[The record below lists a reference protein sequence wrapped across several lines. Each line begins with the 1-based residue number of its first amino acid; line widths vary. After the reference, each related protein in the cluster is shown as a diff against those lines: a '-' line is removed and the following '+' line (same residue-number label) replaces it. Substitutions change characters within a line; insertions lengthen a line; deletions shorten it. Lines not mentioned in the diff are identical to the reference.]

1 MKCSHCQLEFKES
14 ELFKEV
20 INHKEL
26 YFCCTGCARVYALL
40 LDLNLESFYDK
51 LNDSTLAPVTPQDS
65 MSALEL
71 EQALEENNKGDF
83 ILNLLLEKTHCNA
96 CLWLNQKVLERL
108 KGVKKVSVNFTTH
121 HLQIV
126 FDKSLN
132 PKEIVQKIESLGYGA
147 KIYNA
152 KNYALKAQKEQR
164 SYLLTLS
171 VGFFATMNLMFIA
184 IAKYA
189 SYGGA
194 SYGGASYGGASYGG
208 ASYGAGMDK
217 LMQRNL
223 DLVSLFLSLLV
234 LVVVGRFFIKG
245 AFYGLKNGVL
255 GMDLSVSFGALSAF
269 VYSIY
274 AMLVSQETYFE
285 ASSTILTLVFGSKF
299 LELKAKLFAN
309 EKCLAL
315 ESHEIHSVIVVENG
329 KQIEKHPKDVAIGS
343 VVLVPSGAK
352 IALDGVLLN
361 HASVDASL
369 ISGEFKPLEL
379 GVNDQILGGY
389 VNVGVPFSY
398 QVSADFQNSRLSSLL
413 ETLKKS
419 FLEKPLI
426 ESSANKIADI
436 FSKAVLFLAFISFLL
451 WQFGL
456 GGNFEKALMVCIS
469 VLVISCPCAFAL
481 ATPIALVIGVFK
493 NPLIVFKEALFLETL
508 AKVKK
513 IFIDKTGTLTQK
525 EVLLKEKIIYEEF
538 DERLLKSLLKVRE
551 HLAHSAILKS
561 LDSDEVSLEKIEF
574 FAHGL
579 KANYHN
585 ETLLVGSLKF
595 LNAMGVNIKAK
606 ESANIMVGF
615 AKNKTLCALFI
626 LEERLKNNA
635 KEVIQFLQNKG
646 LELEILSGDNESSV
660 KECAKKLGISNYHA
674 NLTPEDKAQIIN
686 SYKGVCAMIGD
697 GNNDALALKQASVSL
712 GFEKS
717 ALSKSACDILLL
729 EENLSLLR
737 KAFDNAQKV
746 YQVVL
751 QNIVLSLIYN
761 AILIPV
767 AMLGY
772 INPLIASLSMS
783 ASSLLVVLNSLRLKR
798 S

>member
-20 INHKEL
+20 IHHKEL

-71 EQALEENNKGDF
+71 EQALEENNKSDF

-108 KGVKKVSVNFTTH
+108 SGVKKVSVNFTTH

-126 FDKSLN
+126 FEKSLD
-132 PKEIVQKIESLGYGA
+132 PKEIIQKIESLGYGA

-152 KNYALKAQKEQR
+152 KNYTLKAQKEQR

-189 SYGGA
+189 SYGSA
-194 SYGGASYGGASYGG
+194 SYGGANYGG
-208 ASYGAGMDK
+208 GMDK

-269 VYSIY
+269 VYSLY

-299 LELKAKLFAN
+299 LELKARLFAN

-343 VVLVPSGAK
+343 VVWVPSGAK

-361 HASVDASL
+361 NAIVDASL

-379 GVNDQILGGY
+379 GVNDPILGGY

-398 QVSADFQNSRLSSLL
+398 QVSATFQNSRLSSLL

-436 FSKAVLFLAFISFLL
+436 FSKAVLFLAFVSFLL

-525 EVLLKEKIIYEEF
+525 EVLLKEKIIHEEF
-538 DERLLKSLLKVRE
+538 DERLLKSLLKTRE
-551 HLAHSAILKS
+551 HLAHSAILKT
-561 LDSDEVSLEKIEF
+561 LNGDEVSLEKIEF

-579 KANYHN
+579 KASYQN

-595 LNAMGVNIKAK
+595 LKSMRVDLKVK

-626 LEERLKNNA
+626 LEERLKANA
-635 KEVIQFLQNKG
+635 KEVIQALQNQG

-660 KECAKKLGISNYHA
+660 KECAKKLGISKYHA
-674 NLTPEDKAQIIN
+674 NLTPEDKAQTIS

-697 GNNDALALKQASVSL
+697 GNNDALALKKASVSL

-729 EENLSLLR
+729 EEDLSLLE
-737 KAFDNAQKV
+737 KAFHNAQKV

>member
-20 INHKEL
+20 IHHKEL

-71 EQALEENNKGDF
+71 EQALEENNKSDF

-108 KGVKKVSVNFTTH
+108 SGVKKVSVNFTTH

-126 FDKSLN
+126 FEKSLN
-132 PKEIVQKIESLGYGA
+132 PKEIIQKIESLGYGA

-189 SYGGA
+189 SYG
-194 SYGGASYGGASYGG
+194 S
-208 ASYGAGMDK
+208 GMDK

-269 VYSIY
+269 VYSVY

-299 LELKAKLFAN
+299 LELKARLFAN

-343 VVLVPSGAK
+343 VVWVPSGAK

-361 HASVDASL
+361 NASVDASL

-379 GVNDQILGGY
+379 GVNDPILGGY

-398 QVSADFQNSRLSSLL
+398 QVSATFQNSRLSSLL

-426 ESSANKIADI
+426 ESSANQIADI
-436 FSKAVLFLAFISFLL
+436 FSKAVLFLAFVSFLL

-525 EVLLKEKIIYEEF
+525 EVLLKEKIIHEEF
-538 DERLLKSLLKVRE
+538 DERLLKSLLKTRE
-551 HLAHSAILKS
+551 HLAHSAILKT
-561 LDSDEVSLEKIEF
+561 LNGDEVDLEKIEF

-579 KANYHN
+579 KASYQN

-595 LNAMGVNIKAK
+595 LNAMGVDLKVK

-626 LEERLKNNA
+626 LEERLKANA
-635 KEVIQFLQNKG
+635 KEVIQALQNKG

-660 KECAKKLGISNYHA
+660 KECAKKLGISKYHA
-674 NLTPEDKAQIIN
+674 HLTPEDKAQIIS
-686 SYKGVCAMIGD
+686 SYQGVCAMVGD

-729 EENLSLLR
+729 EEDLSLLE

-751 QNIVLSLIYN
+751 QNIVLSLLYN

-798 S
+798 T

>member
-14 ELFKEV
+14 ELLKET

-26 YFCCTGCARVYALL
+26 HFCCTGCARVYALL

-65 MSALEL
+65 MSTLEL
-71 EQALEENNKGDF
+71 EQALEENNKSDF

-108 KGVKKVSVNFTTH
+108 SGVKKVSVNFTTH

-126 FDKSLN
+126 FEKSLN
-132 PKEIVQKIESLGYGA
+132 PKEIIQKIESLGYGA

-189 SYGGA
+189 SYGSA
-194 SYGGASYGGASYGG
+194 SYGGANYGG
-208 ASYGAGMDK
+208 GMDK

-269 VYSIY
+269 VYSLY

-299 LELKAKLFAN
+299 LELKARLFAN

-315 ESHEIHSVIVVENG
+315 ESHEIHSVIIVEKD

-343 VVLVPSGAK
+343 IVWVPSGAK

-361 HASVDASL
+361 NASVDASL

-379 GVNDQILGGY
+379 EINDPILGGY

-398 QVSADFQNSRLSSLL
+398 QVSATFQNSRLSSLL

-426 ESSANKIADI
+426 ESSANQIADI
-436 FSKAVLFLAFISFLL
+436 FSKAVLFLAFVSFLL

-525 EVLLKEKIIYEEF
+525 EVLLKEKIIYKEF
-538 DERLLKSLLKVRE
+538 DERLLKSLLKTRE
-551 HLAHSAILKS
+551 HLAHSAILKT
-561 LDSDEVSLEKIEF
+561 LDDDEVSLEKIEF

-579 KANYHN
+579 KANYQN

-595 LNAMGVNIKAK
+595 LKSMGVGIKTK

-626 LEERLKNNA
+626 LEERLKANA
-635 KEVIQFLQNKG
+635 KEVIQALQNQG

-660 KECAKKLGISNYHA
+660 KECTKKLGISKYHA
-674 NLTPEDKAQIIN
+674 NLTPEDKAQIVS

-729 EENLSLLR
+729 EEDLSLLE
-737 KAFDNAQKV
+737 KAFYSAQKV

-751 QNIVLSLIYN
+751 QNIALSLIYN
-761 AILIPV
+761 AVLIPV

>member
-14 ELFKEV
+14 ELFKET

-26 YFCCTGCARVYALL
+26 HFCCTGCARVYALL
-40 LDLNLESFYDK
+40 TDLNLESFYDK
-51 LNDSTLAPVTPQDS
+51 LNDSTLAPVTLQDP
-65 MSALEL
+65 MNILEL
-71 EQALEENNKGDF
+71 EQALEENNKGEL

-132 PKEIVQKIESLGYGA
+132 PKEIIQKIESLGYGA

-152 KNYALKAQKEQR
+152 QNYTLKAQKEQR

-189 SYGGA
+189 SYGSAG
-194 SYGGASYGGASYGG
+194 YGGASYGS
-208 ASYGAGMDK
+208 GMDK

-299 LELKAKLFAN
+299 LELKARLFAN

-343 VVLVPSGAK
+343 VVWVPSGAK

-361 HASVDASL
+361 NASVDASL

-379 GVNDQILGGY
+379 GVNDPILGGY

-398 QVSADFQNSRLSSLL
+398 QVSATFQNSRLSSLL

-436 FSKAVLFLAFISFLL
+436 FSKAVLFLAFVSFLL

-525 EVLLKEKIIYEEF
+525 EVLLKEKIIHEEF
-538 DERLLKSLLKVRE
+538 DERLLKSLLKTRE
-551 HLAHSAILKS
+551 HLAHSTILKT
-561 LDSDEVSLEKIEF
+561 LNGDEISLEKIEF

-579 KANYHN
+579 KASYQNK
-585 ETLLVGSLKF
+585 TLLVGSLKF
-595 LNAMGVNIKAK
+595 LKSMGVDLKVK

-626 LEERLKNNA
+626 LEERLKANA
-635 KEVIQFLQNKG
+635 KEVIQALQNKG

-660 KECAKKLGISNYHA
+660 KECAKKLGISKYHA
-674 NLTPEDKAQIIN
+674 HLTPEDKAQIIS
-686 SYKGVCAMIGD
+686 SYKGVCAMVGD

-729 EENLSLLR
+729 EEDLSLLE
-737 KAFDNAQKV
+737 KAFHNAQKV

-783 ASSLLVVLNSLRLKR
+783 TSSLLVVLNSLRLKR

>member
-20 INHKEL
+20 IHHKEL
-26 YFCCTGCARVYALL
+26 YFCCAGCARVYALL

-71 EQALEENNKGDF
+71 EQALEENNKGEL

-108 KGVKKVSVNFTTH
+108 GGVKKVSVNFTTH

-132 PKEIVQKIESLGYGA
+132 PKEIIQKIESLGYGA

-152 KNYALKAQKEQR
+152 QNYTLKAQKEQR

-194 SYGGASYGGASYGG
+194 SYGSASYGS
-208 ASYGAGMDK
+208 GMDK

-245 AFYGLKNGVL
+245 AFYGLKNGVF

-269 VYSIY
+269 VYSVY

-299 LELKAKLFAN
+299 LELKARLFAN

-329 KQIEKHPKDVAIGS
+329 KQTEKHPKDVAIGS
-343 VVLVPSGAK
+343 VVWVPSGAK

-379 GVNDQILGGY
+379 GVNDPILGGY

-398 QVSADFQNSRLSSLL
+398 QVSANFQNSRLSGLL

-538 DERLLKSLLKVRE
+538 DERLLKSLLKTRE

-561 LDSDEVSLEKIEF
+561 LNSDEVSLEKIEF

-579 KANYHN
+579 KASYHN

-595 LNAMGVNIKAK
+595 LNAMGVDTKAK

-626 LEERLKNNA
+626 LEERLKANA
-635 KEVIQFLQNKG
+635 KEVVQALQNKG
-646 LELEILSGDNESSV
+646 LELEILSGDNENSV

-674 NLTPEDKAQIIN
+674 HLTPEDKAQIIR
-686 SYKGVCAMIGD
+686 SYKGVCAMVGD

-729 EENLSLLR
+729 EEDLSLLE

>member
-20 INHKEL
+20 IHHKEL
-26 YFCCTGCARVYALL
+26 HFCCAGCARVYALL

-71 EQALEENNKGDF
+71 EQALEENNKGEL

-126 FDKSLN
+126 FEKSLN
-132 PKEIVQKIESLGYGA
+132 PKEIIQKIESLGYGA

-152 KNYALKAQKEQR
+152 QNYALKAQKEQR

-189 SYGGA
+189 SYGSA
-194 SYGGASYGGASYGG
+194 SYGSASYGS
-208 ASYGAGMDK
+208 GMDK

-245 AFYGLKNGVL
+245 AFYGIKNGVL

-269 VYSIY
+269 VYSLY

-299 LELKAKLFAN
+299 LELKARLFAN

-315 ESHEIHSVIVVENG
+315 ESHEIHSVIVVEKD
-329 KQIEKHPKDVAIGS
+329 KQIEKHPKDVAIDS
-343 VVLVPSGAK
+343 VVWVPSGAK

-361 HASVDASL
+361 NASVDASL

-379 GVNDQILGGY
+379 GVNDPILGGY

-398 QVSADFQNSRLSSLL
+398 QVSATFQNSRLSSLL

-426 ESSANKIADI
+426 ESSANQIADI
-436 FSKAVLFLAFISFLL
+436 FSKAVLFLAFVSFLL

-456 GGNFEKALMVCIS
+456 GGSFEKALMVCIS

-538 DERLLKSLLKVRE
+538 DERLLKSLLKTKE
-551 HLAHSAILKS
+551 HLAHNAILKT
-561 LDSDEVSLEKIEF
+561 LHVDEVNLEKIEF

-579 KANYHN
+579 KASYHN

-615 AKNKTLCALFI
+615 AKNETLCALFI
-626 LEERLKNNA
+626 LEERLKANA
-635 KEVIQFLQNKG
+635 KEVIQALQNKG

-660 KECAKKLGISNYHA
+660 KECAKKLGISKYHA
-674 NLTPEDKAQIIN
+674 HLTPEDKAQIIS
-686 SYKGVCAMIGD
+686 SYQGVCAMIGD
-697 GNNDALALKQASVSL
+697 GNNDVLALKQASVSL

-729 EENLSLLR
+729 EEDLSLLE
-737 KAFDNAQKV
+737 KAFHNAQKV

-783 ASSLLVVLNSLRLKR
+783 TSSLLVVLNSLRLKR

>member
-14 ELFKEV
+14 ELFKET

-65 MSALEL
+65 MNILEL
-71 EQALEENNKGDF
+71 EQALEENNKGEL

-126 FDKSLN
+126 FDRSLN
-132 PKEIVQKIESLGYGA
+132 PKEIIQKIESLGYGA

-152 KNYALKAQKEQR
+152 QNYTLKAQKEQR

-189 SYGGA
+189 SYGSA
-194 SYGGASYGGASYGG
+194 SYGGASYGT
-208 ASYGAGMDK
+208 GMDK

-269 VYSIY
+269 VYSLY

-299 LELKAKLFAN
+299 LELKARLFAN

-315 ESHEIHSVIVVENG
+315 ESHEIHSVIIVENG

-343 VVLVPSGAK
+343 VVWVPSGAK

-361 HASVDASL
+361 SASVDASL

-379 GVNDQILGGY
+379 EVNDPILGGY
-389 VNVGVPFSY
+389 VNVGMPFSY
-398 QVSADFQNSRLSSLL
+398 QVSATFQNSRLSGLL

-426 ESSANKIADI
+426 ESSANQIADI
-436 FSKAVLFLAFISFLL
+436 FSKAVLFLAFVSFLL

-551 HLAHSAILKS
+551 HLAHSAILKT
-561 LDSDEVSLEKIEF
+561 LDGDEVSLEKIEF

-579 KANYHN
+579 KANYQN

-626 LEERLKNNA
+626 LEERLKANA
-635 KEVIQFLQNKG
+635 KEVVQALQNKG

-660 KECAKKLGISNYHA
+660 KECAKKLGISKYHA
-674 NLTPEDKAQIIN
+674 HLTPEDKAQTIS
-686 SYKGVCAMIGD
+686 SYQGVCAMIGD

-729 EENLSLLR
+729 EEDLSLLE

>member
-71 EQALEENNKGDF
+71 EQALEENNKSDF

-108 KGVKKVSVNFTTH
+108 NGVKKVSVNFTTH

-132 PKEIVQKIESLGYGA
+132 PKEIIQKIESLGYGA

-189 SYGGA
+189 SYGST
-194 SYGGASYGGASYGG
+194 SYGGASYGS
-208 ASYGAGMDK
+208 GMDK

-269 VYSIY
+269 VYSVY

-299 LELKAKLFAN
+299 LELKARLFAN

-315 ESHEIHSVIVVENG
+315 ESHEIHSVIVVEKD
-329 KQIEKHPKDVAIGS
+329 KQIEKHPKDVAIDS
-343 VVLVPSGAK
+343 VVWVPSGAK

-361 HASVDASL
+361 NASVDASL

-379 GVNDQILGGY
+379 GVNDPILGGY

-398 QVSADFQNSRLSSLL
+398 QVSATFQNSRLSSLL

-426 ESSANKIADI
+426 ESSANQIADI

-525 EVLLKEKIIYEEF
+525 EVLLKEKIIHEEF
-538 DERLLKSLLKVRE
+538 DERLLKSLLKTRE

-561 LDSDEVSLEKIEF
+561 LDGDEVDLEKIEF

-579 KANYHN
+579 KANYQN

-595 LNAMGVNIKAK
+595 LNAMGVDTPMK

-615 AKNKTLCALFI
+615 SKNKTLCALFI
-626 LEERLKNNA
+626 LEERLKANA
-635 KEVIQFLQNKG
+635 KEVIQALQNQG

-660 KECAKKLGISNYHA
+660 KECAKKLGISKYHA
-674 NLTPEDKAQIIN
+674 NLTPEDKAQIVS

-729 EENLSLLR
+729 EEDLSLLE
-737 KAFDNAQKV
+737 KAFHNAQKV

-761 AILIPV
+761 AVLIPV

-783 ASSLLVVLNSLRLKR
+783 VSSLLVVLNSLRLKR
-798 S
+798 T

>member
-26 YFCCTGCARVYALL
+26 YFCCMGCARVYALL

-189 SYGGA
+189 SYG
-194 SYGGASYGGASYGG
+194 
-208 ASYGAGMDK
+208 AGMDK

-269 VYSIY
+269 VYSVY

-299 LELKAKLFAN
+299 LELKARLFAN

-343 VVLVPSGAK
+343 VVLVPNGAK

-398 QVSADFQNSRLSSLL
+398 QVSANFQNSRLSGLL

-561 LDSDEVSLEKIEF
+561 LDGDEVNLEKIEF

-579 KANYHN
+579 KASYHN

-615 AKNKTLCALFI
+615 VKNKTLCALFI
-626 LEERLKNNA
+626 LEERLKANA
-635 KEVIQFLQNKG
+635 KEVIQALQNKG
-646 LELEILSGDNESSV
+646 LKLEILSGDNESSV
-660 KECAKKLGISNYHA
+660 KECAKKLGISKYHA
-674 NLTPEDKAQIIN
+674 NLTPEDKAQIIS
-686 SYKGVCAMIGD
+686 SYKGVCAMVGD

-729 EENLSLLR
+729 EEDLSLLE
-737 KAFDNAQKV
+737 KAFYNAQKV

-798 S
+798 F

>member
-71 EQALEENNKGDF
+71 EQALEENNKSDF

-108 KGVKKVSVNFTTH
+108 SGVKKVSVNFTTH

-132 PKEIVQKIESLGYGA
+132 PKEIIQKIESLGYGA

-164 SYLLTLS
+164 SYLLTLG

-189 SYGGA
+189 SYG
-194 SYGGASYGGASYGG
+194 S
-208 ASYGAGMDK
+208 GMDK

-299 LELKAKLFAN
+299 LELKARLFAN

-315 ESHEIHSVIVVENG
+315 ESHEIHSVIVVEKD

-343 VVLVPSGAK
+343 VVWVPSGAK

-361 HASVDASL
+361 NASVDASL

-379 GVNDQILGGY
+379 GVNDPILGGY

-398 QVSADFQNSRLSSLL
+398 QVSANFQNSRLSGLL

-426 ESSANKIADI
+426 ESSTNQIADI

-456 GGNFEKALMVCIS
+456 GGDFEKALMVCIS

-493 NPLIVFKEALFLETL
+493 NPLIVFKETLFLETL

-538 DERLLKSLLKVRE
+538 DERLLKSLLKTRE
-551 HLAHSAILKS
+551 HLAHSAILKT
-561 LDSDEVSLEKIEF
+561 LDGDEVNLEQIEF

-579 KANYHN
+579 KANYQN

-595 LNAMGVNIKAK
+595 LGSMGVDTPMK

-626 LEERLKNNA
+626 LEERLKANA
-635 KEVIQFLQNKG
+635 KEVIQALQNQG

-660 KECAKKLGISNYHA
+660 KECAKKLGISKYHA
-674 NLTPEDKAQIIN
+674 HLTPEDKAQTIS
-686 SYKGVCAMIGD
+686 SYKGVCAMVGD

-729 EENLSLLR
+729 EEDLSLLK

-761 AILIPV
+761 AVLIPV

-783 ASSLLVVLNSLRLKR
+783 GSSLLVVLNSLRLKR

>member
-71 EQALEENNKGDF
+71 EQALEENNKSDF

-108 KGVKKVSVNFTTH
+108 SGVKKVSVNFTTH

-132 PKEIVQKIESLGYGA
+132 PKEIIQKIESLGYGA
-147 KIYNA
+147 KTYNA

-189 SYGGA
+189 SYGSA
-194 SYGGASYGGASYGG
+194 SYGSASYGS
-208 ASYGAGMDK
+208 GMDK

-299 LELKAKLFAN
+299 LELKARLFAN

-315 ESHEIHSVIVVENG
+315 ESHEIHSVIVVEKD

-343 VVLVPSGAK
+343 VVWVPSGAK
-352 IALDGVLLN
+352 IALDGALLN

-379 GVNDQILGGY
+379 GVNDPILGGY

-426 ESSANKIADI
+426 ESSANQIADI
-436 FSKAVLFLAFISFLL
+436 FSKAVLFLAFVSFLL

-456 GGNFEKALMVCIS
+456 GGDFEKALMVCIS

-525 EVLLKEKIIYEEF
+525 EVLLKEKIIYKEF
-538 DERLLKSLLKVRE
+538 DERLLKSLLKTRE
-551 HLAHSAILKS
+551 HLAHNAILKT
-561 LDSDEVSLEKIEF
+561 LNSDEVNLEKIEF

-579 KANYHN
+579 KANYQN

-595 LNAMGVNIKAK
+595 LNAMGVDIKIK

-626 LEERLKNNA
+626 LEERLKANA
-635 KEVIQFLQNKG
+635 KEVIQALQNQG

-660 KECAKKLGISNYHA
+660 KECAKKLGISKYHA
-674 NLTPEDKAQIIN
+674 NLTPEDKAQTIS

-729 EENLSLLR
+729 EEDLSLLE
-737 KAFDNAQKV
+737 KAFHNAQKV

>member
-14 ELFKEV
+14 ELFKET

-26 YFCCTGCARVYALL
+26 HFCCTGCARVYALL

-71 EQALEENNKGDF
+71 EQALEENNKGEL

-132 PKEIVQKIESLGYGA
+132 PKEIIQKIESLGYGA

-152 KNYALKAQKEQR
+152 QNYTLKAQKEQR

-189 SYGGA
+189 SYGSA
-194 SYGGASYGGASYGG
+194 SYGGAGYGS
-208 ASYGAGMDK
+208 GMDK

-299 LELKAKLFAN
+299 LELKARLFAN

-343 VVLVPSGAK
+343 VVWVPSGAK

-361 HASVDASL
+361 SASVDASL

-379 GVNDQILGGY
+379 GVNDPILGGY

-398 QVSADFQNSRLSSLL
+398 QVGATFQNSRLSSLL

-426 ESSANKIADI
+426 ESSANQIADI
-436 FSKAVLFLAFISFLL
+436 FSKAVLFLAFVSFLL

-525 EVLLKEKIIYEEF
+525 EVLLKEKIIHEEF
-538 DERLLKSLLKVRE
+538 DERLLKSLLKTRE

-561 LDSDEVSLEKIEF
+561 LHGDEVDLEKIEF

-579 KANYHN
+579 KANYQN

-595 LNAMGVNIKAK
+595 LNAMGVDLKVK

-626 LEERLKNNA
+626 LEERLKANA
-635 KEVIQFLQNKG
+635 KEVIQALQNQG

-660 KECAKKLGISNYHA
+660 KECAKKLGISKYHA
-674 NLTPEDKAQIIN
+674 NLTPEDKAQIIS
-686 SYKGVCAMIGD
+686 SYKGVCAMVGD

-729 EENLSLLR
+729 EENLSLLE

-761 AILIPV
+761 AVLIPV

>member
-20 INHKEL
+20 IHHKEL

-71 EQALEENNKGDF
+71 EQALEENNKGEL

-126 FDKSLN
+126 FEKSLN
-132 PKEIVQKIESLGYGA
+132 PKEIIQKIESLGYGA

-152 KNYALKAQKEQR
+152 QNYTLKAQKEQR

-189 SYGGA
+189 SYGSA
-194 SYGGASYGGASYGG
+194 SYGGANYGG
-208 ASYGAGMDK
+208 GMDK

-269 VYSIY
+269 VYSLY

-299 LELKAKLFAN
+299 LELKARLFAN

-343 VVLVPSGAK
+343 VVWVPSGAK

-361 HASVDASL
+361 SASVDASL

-379 GVNDQILGGY
+379 GVNDPILGGY

-426 ESSANKIADI
+426 ESSANQIADI
-436 FSKAVLFLAFISFLL
+436 FSKAVLFLAFVSFLL

-525 EVLLKEKIIYEEF
+525 EVLLKEKIIYKEF
-538 DERLLKSLLKVRE
+538 DGRLLKSLLKTRE
-551 HLAHSAILKS
+551 HLAHSAILKT
-561 LDSDEVSLEKIEF
+561 LNGDEVDLEKIEF

-579 KANYHN
+579 KANYQN

-595 LNAMGVNIKAK
+595 LKSMGVDLKVK

-626 LEERLKNNA
+626 LEERLKANA
-635 KEVIQFLQNKG
+635 KEVIQALQNQG

-660 KECAKKLGISNYHA
+660 KECAKKLGISKYHA
-674 NLTPEDKAQIIN
+674 NSTPEDKAQIVS
-686 SYKGVCAMIGD
+686 SYQGVCAMVGD

-729 EENLSLLR
+729 EEDLSLLE
-737 KAFDNAQKV
+737 KAFHNAQKV

-761 AILIPV
+761 AVLIPV

-783 ASSLLVVLNSLRLKR
+783 GSSLLVVLNSLRLKR

>member
-189 SYGGA
+189 SYGSA
-194 SYGGASYGGASYGG
+194 SYGGASYGV
-208 ASYGAGMDK
+208 GMDK

-299 LELKAKLFAN
+299 LELKARLFAN

-329 KQIEKHPKDVAIGS
+329 KQIEKYPKDVAIGS

-361 HASVDASL
+361 NASVDASL

-398 QVSADFQNSRLSSLL
+398 QVSANFQNSRLSSLL

-538 DERLLKSLLKVRE
+538 DERLLKSLLKTRE

-595 LNAMGVNIKAK
+595 LNAMGVNIRVK

-635 KEVIQFLQNKG
+635 KEVVQALQNKG

-674 NLTPEDKAQIIN
+674 NLTPEDKAQIIS

-729 EENLSLLR
+729 EENLSLLK

>member
-14 ELFKEV
+14 ELFKET

-26 YFCCTGCARVYALL
+26 HFCCTGCARVYALL

-71 EQALEENNKGDF
+71 EQALEENNKGEL

-126 FDKSLN
+126 FDRSLN
-132 PKEIVQKIESLGYGA
+132 PKEIIQKIESLGYGA

-152 KNYALKAQKEQR
+152 QNYTLKAQKEQR

-189 SYGGA
+189 SYGSA
-194 SYGGASYGGASYGG
+194 SYGGADYGS
-208 ASYGAGMDK
+208 GMDK

-269 VYSIY
+269 VYSLY

-299 LELKAKLFAN
+299 LELKARLFAN

-343 VVLVPSGAK
+343 VVWVPSGAK

-361 HASVDASL
+361 SASVDASL

-379 GVNDQILGGY
+379 GVNDPILGGY

-398 QVSADFQNSRLSSLL
+398 QVSANFQNSRLSSLL

-426 ESSANKIADI
+426 ESSANQIADI
-436 FSKAVLFLAFISFLL
+436 FSKAVLFLAFVSFLL

-538 DERLLKSLLKVRE
+538 DERLLKSLLKTRE
-551 HLAHSAILKS
+551 HLAHSAILKT
-561 LDSDEVSLEKIEF
+561 LDGDEVDLEKIEF

-579 KANYHN
+579 KANYQN

-595 LNAMGVNIKAK
+595 LNAMGVGIKTK

-626 LEERLKNNA
+626 LEERLKANA
-635 KEVIQFLQNKG
+635 KEVIQALQNQG

-660 KECAKKLGISNYHA
+660 KECAKKLGISKYHA
-674 NLTPEDKAQIIN
+674 HLTPEDKAQIIS
-686 SYKGVCAMIGD
+686 SYKGVCAMVGD

-729 EENLSLLR
+729 EEDLSLLE

>member
-14 ELFKEV
+14 ELFKET

-26 YFCCTGCARVYALL
+26 HFCCAGCARVYALL

-71 EQALEENNKGDF
+71 EQALEENNKGEL

-108 KGVKKVSVNFTTH
+108 SGVKKVSVNFTTH

-126 FDKSLN
+126 FEKSLN
-132 PKEIVQKIESLGYGA
+132 PKEIIQKIESLGYGA

-194 SYGGASYGGASYGG
+194 NYGGANYGS
-208 ASYGAGMDK
+208 GMDK

-234 LVVVGRFFIKG
+234 LMVVGRFFIKG

-269 VYSIY
+269 VYSVY

-299 LELKAKLFAN
+299 LELKARLFAN

-315 ESHEIHSVIVVENG
+315 ESHEIHSVIVVEKD
-329 KQIEKHPKDVAIGS
+329 KQTEKHPKDVAIGS
-343 VVLVPSGAK
+343 VVWVPSGAK

-361 HASVDASL
+361 NASVDASL

-379 GVNDQILGGY
+379 GVNDPILGGY

-398 QVSADFQNSRLSSLL
+398 QVSATFQNSRLSSLL

-426 ESSANKIADI
+426 ESSANQIADI
-436 FSKAVLFLAFISFLL
+436 FSKAVLFLAFVSFLL

-456 GGNFEKALMVCIS
+456 GGDFEKALMVCIS

-538 DERLLKSLLKVRE
+538 DERLLKSLLKTRE

-579 KANYHN
+579 KASYHN

-626 LEERLKNNA
+626 LEERLKANA
-635 KEVIQFLQNKG
+635 KEVIQALQNKG

-660 KECAKKLGISNYHA
+660 KECAKKLGISKYHA
-674 NLTPEDKAQIIN
+674 HLTPEDKAQTIS

-729 EENLSLLR
+729 EEDLSLLE
-737 KAFDNAQKV
+737 KAFHNAQKV
-746 YQVVL
+746 YQIVL

>member
-20 INHKEL
+20 IDHKEL
-26 YFCCTGCARVYALL
+26 HFCCTGCARVYALL

-65 MSALEL
+65 MNALEL
-71 EQALEENNKGDF
+71 EQALEENNKGEF

-189 SYGGA
+189 SYG
-194 SYGGASYGGASYGG
+194 SASYGG

-299 LELKAKLFAN
+299 LELKARLFAN
-309 EKCLAL
+309 EKCLSL

-329 KQIEKHPKDVAIGS
+329 KQVEKHPKDVAIGS
-343 VVLVPSGAK
+343 VVWVPSGAK

-379 GVNDQILGGY
+379 GVNDPILGGY

-398 QVSADFQNSRLSSLL
+398 QVSTNFQNSRLSGLL

-456 GGNFEKALMVCIS
+456 GGGFEKALMVCIS

-595 LNAMGVNIKAK
+595 LNAMGVNIRAK

-635 KEVIQFLQNKG
+635 KEVVQFLQNKG

-660 KECAKKLGISNYHA
+660 KECAKKLGISNYCA
-674 NLTPEDKAQIIN
+674 NLTPEDKAQIIS

-729 EENLSLLR
+729 EEDLSLLK

>member
-51 LNDSTLAPVTPQDS
+51 LNDSTLAPVTPQNS
-65 MSALEL
+65 MSASMNALEL
-71 EQALEENNKGDF
+71 EQALEENNKGKF

-189 SYGGA
+189 SYGSA
-194 SYGGASYGGASYGG
+194 SYGGASYGT
-208 ASYGAGMDK
+208 GMDK

-285 ASSTILTLVFGSKF
+285 ASSAILTLVFGSKF
-299 LELKAKLFAN
+299 LELKARLFAN

-352 IALDGVLLN
+352 IALDGALLN
-361 HASVDASL
+361 NASVDASL

-379 GVNDQILGGY
+379 GVNDPILGGY
-389 VNVGVPFSY
+389 VNVGTPFSY
-398 QVSADFQNSRLSSLL
+398 QVSANFQNSRLSSLL

-561 LDSDEVSLEKIEF
+561 LDSDEVHLEKIEF

-615 AKNKTLCALFI
+615 AKNKILCALFV

-635 KEVIQFLQNKG
+635 KEVVQFLQNKG

-660 KECAKKLGISNYHA
+660 KECAKKLGISNYCA
-674 NLTPEDKAQIIN
+674 NLAPEDKAQIIS

-729 EENLSLLR
+729 EEDLSLLK

-783 ASSLLVVLNSLRLKR
+783 CSSLLVVLNSLRLKR

>member
-14 ELFKEV
+14 ELFKET

-26 YFCCTGCARVYALL
+26 HFCCTGCARVYALL
-40 LDLNLESFYDK
+40 TDLNLESFYDK

-71 EQALEENNKGDF
+71 EQALEENNKGEL

-132 PKEIVQKIESLGYGA
+132 PKEIIQKIESLGYGA

-152 KNYALKAQKEQR
+152 QNYTLKAQKEQR

-189 SYGGA
+189 SYGSA
-194 SYGGASYGGASYGG
+194 SYGGANYGG
-208 ASYGAGMDK
+208 GMDK

-269 VYSIY
+269 VYSLY

-299 LELKAKLFAN
+299 LELKARLFAN

-343 VVLVPSGAK
+343 VVWVPSGAK

-361 HASVDASL
+361 NASVDASL

-379 GVNDQILGGY
+379 GVNDPILGGY

-398 QVSADFQNSRLSSLL
+398 QVSANFQNSRLSSLL

-426 ESSANKIADI
+426 ESSANQIADI
-436 FSKAVLFLAFISFLL
+436 FSKAVLFLAFVSFLL

-538 DERLLKSLLKVRE
+538 DERLLKSLLKTRE
-551 HLAHSAILKS
+551 HLAHSAILKT
-561 LDSDEVSLEKIEF
+561 LNGDEVDLEKIEF

-579 KANYHN
+579 KASYQN

-595 LNAMGVNIKAK
+595 LNAMGVGIKTK

-626 LEERLKNNA
+626 LEERLKANA
-635 KEVIQFLQNKG
+635 KEVIQALQNKG

-660 KECAKKLGISNYHA
+660 KECAKKLGISKYHA
-674 NLTPEDKAQIIN
+674 HLTPEDKAQIIR
-686 SYKGVCAMIGD
+686 SYQGVCAMVGD

-729 EENLSLLR
+729 EEDLSLLE

>member
-20 INHKEL
+20 IHHKEL
-26 YFCCTGCARVYALL
+26 HFCCAGCARVYALL

-194 SYGGASYGGASYGG
+194 N
-208 ASYGAGMDK
+208 YGAGMDK

-269 VYSIY
+269 VYSVY

-299 LELKAKLFAN
+299 LELKARLFAN

-329 KQIEKHPKDVAIGS
+329 KKIEKHPKDVAIGS
-343 VVLVPSGAK
+343 VVWVPSGAK
-352 IALDGVLLN
+352 IALDGMLLN

-379 GVNDQILGGY
+379 GVNDPILGGY

-398 QVSADFQNSRLSSLL
+398 QVSANFQNSRLSGLL

-436 FSKAVLFLAFISFLL
+436 FSKAVLFLAFVSFLL

-481 ATPIALVIGVFK
+481 ATPIALVIGAFK

-538 DERLLKSLLKVRE
+538 DERLLKSLLKTRE

-561 LDSDEVSLEKIEF
+561 LDSDEVNLEKIEF

-579 KANYHN
+579 KAIYHN

-595 LNAMGVNIKAK
+595 LNAMGVDTKAK

-615 AKNKTLCALFI
+615 AKNETLCALFI
-626 LEERLKNNA
+626 LEERLKANA
-635 KEVIQFLQNKG
+635 KEVIQALQNKG

-660 KECAKKLGISNYHA
+660 KECAKKLGISKYHA
-674 NLTPEDKAQIIN
+674 NLTPEDKAQIIR
-686 SYKGVCAMIGD
+686 SYKGVCAMVGD

-729 EENLSLLR
+729 EEDLSLLK

-798 S
+798 P

>member
-20 INHKEL
+20 IHHKEL
-26 YFCCTGCARVYALL
+26 YFCCAGCARVYALL

-108 KGVKKVSVNFTTH
+108 SGVKKVSVNFTTH

-132 PKEIVQKIESLGYGA
+132 PKEIIQKIESLGYGA

-189 SYGGA
+189 SYGSA
-194 SYGGASYGGASYGG
+194 SYGGANYGT
-208 ASYGAGMDK
+208 GMDK

-269 VYSIY
+269 VYSVY

-299 LELKAKLFAN
+299 LELKARLFAN

-329 KQIEKHPKDVAIGS
+329 KQTEKHPKDVAIGS
-343 VVLVPSGAK
+343 VVWVPSGAK

-361 HASVDASL
+361 NASVDASL

-379 GVNDQILGGY
+379 GVNDPILGGY

-398 QVSADFQNSRLSSLL
+398 QVSATFQNSRLSGLL

-436 FSKAVLFLAFISFLL
+436 FSKAVLFLAFVSFLL

-456 GGNFEKALMVCIS
+456 GGDFEKALMVCIS

-525 EVLLKEKIIYEEF
+525 EVLLKEKIIYEGF

-551 HLAHSAILKS
+551 HLAHNAILKT
-561 LDSDEVSLEKIEF
+561 LDSDEVNLEQIEF

-579 KANYHN
+579 KANYQN

-595 LNAMGVNIKAK
+595 LNAMGVNIKTK

-626 LEERLKNNA
+626 LEERLKANA
-635 KEVIQFLQNKG
+635 KEVIQALQNQG

-660 KECAKKLGISNYHA
+660 KECAKKLGISKYHA
-674 NLTPEDKAQIIN
+674 NLTPEDKAQTIS

-697 GNNDALALKQASVSL
+697 GNNDVLALKKASVSL

-729 EENLSLLR
+729 EEDLSLLE
-737 KAFDNAQKV
+737 KAFHNAQKV

>member
-20 INHKEL
+20 IHHKEL
-26 YFCCTGCARVYALL
+26 YFCCAGCARVYALL

-71 EQALEENNKGDF
+71 EQALEENNKSDF

-126 FDKSLN
+126 FEKSLN
-132 PKEIVQKIESLGYGA
+132 PKEIIQKIESLGYGA

-189 SYGGA
+189 SYGSA
-194 SYGGASYGGASYGG
+194 SYGNASYGT
-208 ASYGAGMDK
+208 GMDK

-299 LELKAKLFAN
+299 LELKARLFAN

-315 ESHEIHSVIVVENG
+315 ESHEIHSVIVVEKD

-343 VVLVPSGAK
+343 VVWVPSGAK

-361 HASVDASL
+361 SASVDASL

-379 GVNDQILGGY
+379 EVNDPILGGY

-398 QVSADFQNSRLSSLL
+398 QVSANFQNSRLSGLL

-426 ESSANKIADI
+426 ESSANQIADI
-436 FSKAVLFLAFISFLL
+436 FSKAVLFLAFVSFLL

-456 GGNFEKALMVCIS
+456 GGDFEKALMVCIS

-525 EVLLKEKIIYEEF
+525 EVLLKEKIIYKEF
-538 DERLLKSLLKVRE
+538 DGRLLKSLLKTRE
-551 HLAHSAILKS
+551 HLAHNAILKT
-561 LDSDEVSLEKIEF
+561 LDGDEVNLEQIEF

-579 KANYHN
+579 KASYHN

-595 LNAMGVNIKAK
+595 LNAMGVGIKAK

-635 KEVIQFLQNKG
+635 KEVIQALQNKG

-660 KECAKKLGISNYHA
+660 KECAKKLGISKYHA
-674 NLTPEDKAQIIN
+674 HLTPEDKAQIVS
-686 SYKGVCAMIGD
+686 SYKGVCAMVGD

-729 EENLSLLR
+729 EEDLSLLE
-737 KAFDNAQKV
+737 KAFYNAQKV

-783 ASSLLVVLNSLRLKR
+783 TSSLLVVLNSLRLKR
-798 S
+798 T

>member
-20 INHKEL
+20 IHHKEL
-26 YFCCTGCARVYALL
+26 YFCCAGCARVYALL

-71 EQALEENNKGDF
+71 EQALEENNKGEL

-108 KGVKKVSVNFTTH
+108 SGVKKVSVNFTTH

-152 KNYALKAQKEQR
+152 KNYTLKVQKEQR

-184 IAKYA
+184 IAKY
-189 SYGGA
+189 
-194 SYGGASYGGASYGG
+194 

-269 VYSIY
+269 VYSFY

-299 LELKAKLFAN
+299 LELKARLFAN

-315 ESHEIHSVIVVENG
+315 ESHEIHSVIIIENG

-343 VVLVPSGAK
+343 VVWVPSGAK

-379 GVNDQILGGY
+379 GVNDPILGGY

-398 QVSADFQNSRLSSLL
+398 QVSANFQNSRLSSLL

-436 FSKAVLFLAFISFLL
+436 FSKAVLFLAFVSFLL

-525 EVLLKEKIIYEEF
+525 EVLLKEKIIYEKF
-538 DERLLKSLLKVRE
+538 DERLLKSLLKIRE
-551 HLAHSAILKS
+551 HLAHSAILKT
-561 LDSDEVSLEKIEF
+561 LDGDEVDLEQIEF

-579 KANYHN
+579 KASYQN

-595 LNAMGVNIKAK
+595 LNAMGVGIKTK

-626 LEERLKNNA
+626 LEERLKANA
-635 KEVIQFLQNKG
+635 KEVIQALQNKG

-660 KECAKKLGISNYHA
+660 KECAKKLGISKYHA
-674 NLTPEDKAQIIN
+674 HLTPEDKAQIIS

-729 EENLSLLR
+729 EEDLSLLE
-737 KAFDNAQKV
+737 KAFHNAQKV

>member
-51 LNDSTLAPVTPQDS
+51 LNDSTLAPVKPQDS

-132 PKEIVQKIESLGYGA
+132 PKEIIQKIESLGYGA

-189 SYGGA
+189 SYGSA
-194 SYGGASYGGASYGG
+194 SYGGASYGG
-208 ASYGAGMDK
+208 GMDK

-269 VYSIY
+269 VYSLY

-299 LELKAKLFAN
+299 LELKARLFAN

-315 ESHEIHSVIVVENG
+315 ESHEIHSVIVVEKD
-329 KQIEKHPKDVAIGS
+329 KQTEKHPKDVAIGS
-343 VVLVPSGAK
+343 VVWVPSGAK
-352 IALDGVLLN
+352 IALDGVLLSN
-361 HASVDASL
+361 ASVDASL

-379 GVNDQILGGY
+379 GVNDPILGGY

-398 QVSADFQNSRLSSLL
+398 QVSANFQNSRLSSLL

-426 ESSANKIADI
+426 ESSANQIADI

-538 DERLLKSLLKVRE
+538 DERLLKSLLKTRE
-551 HLAHSAILKS
+551 HLAHSAILKT
-561 LDSDEVSLEKIEF
+561 LDGDEVNLEKIEF

-579 KANYHN
+579 KASYHN

-626 LEERLKNNA
+626 LEERLKANA
-635 KEVIQFLQNKG
+635 KEVIHALQNKG

-660 KECAKKLGISNYHA
+660 KECAKKLGISKYHA
-674 NLTPEDKAQIIN
+674 HLTPEDKAQIIS
-686 SYKGVCAMIGD
+686 SYQGVCAMIGD

-729 EENLSLLR
+729 EEDLSLLE
-737 KAFDNAQKV
+737 KAFHNAQKV

-761 AILIPV
+761 AVLIPV

-798 S
+798 T

>member
-132 PKEIVQKIESLGYGA
+132 PKEIVQKIESLGYGT

-189 SYGGA
+189 SYGSA
-194 SYGGASYGGASYGG
+194 SYGGASYGV
-208 ASYGAGMDK
+208 GMDK

-299 LELKAKLFAN
+299 LELKARLFAN

-361 HASVDASL
+361 NASVDASL

-398 QVSADFQNSRLSSLL
+398 QVSANFQNSRLSGLL

-436 FSKAVLFLAFISFLL
+436 FSKVVLFLAFISFLL

-538 DERLLKSLLKVRE
+538 DERLLKSLLKTRE

-595 LNAMGVNIKAK
+595 LNAMGVNIRAK

-635 KEVIQFLQNKG
+635 KEVVQFLQNKG

-674 NLTPEDKAQIIN
+674 NLTPEDKAQIIS
-686 SYKGVCAMIGD
+686 SYKGVCTMIGD

-729 EENLSLLR
+729 EEDLSLLK

>member
-71 EQALEENNKGDF
+71 EQALEENNKSEL

-126 FDKSLN
+126 FEKSLN
-132 PKEIVQKIESLGYGA
+132 PKEIIQKIESLGYGA

-189 SYGGA
+189 SYGSA
-194 SYGGASYGGASYGG
+194 SYGGAGYGT
-208 ASYGAGMDK
+208 GMDK

-269 VYSIY
+269 VYSVY

-299 LELKAKLFAN
+299 LELKARLFAN

-315 ESHEIHSVIVVENG
+315 ESHEIHSVIVVEKD

-343 VVLVPSGAK
+343 VVWVPSGAK

-379 GVNDQILGGY
+379 EVNDPILGGY

-398 QVSADFQNSRLSSLL
+398 QVSANFQNSRLSGLL

-436 FSKAVLFLAFISFLL
+436 FSKAVLFLAFVSFLL

-456 GGNFEKALMVCIS
+456 GGDFEKALMVCIS

-538 DERLLKSLLKVRE
+538 DERLLKSLLKTRE
-551 HLAHSAILKS
+551 HLAHSAILKT
-561 LDSDEVSLEKIEF
+561 LNGDEVDLEKIEF

-579 KANYHN
+579 KANYQN

-595 LNAMGVNIKAK
+595 LKSMGVDLKVK

-626 LEERLKNNA
+626 LEERLKANA
-635 KEVIQFLQNKG
+635 KEVIQALQNKG

-660 KECAKKLGISNYHA
+660 KECAKKLGISKYHA
-674 NLTPEDKAQIIN
+674 HLTPEDKAQIIR
-686 SYKGVCAMIGD
+686 SYQGVCAMVGD

-729 EENLSLLR
+729 EEDLSLLE
-737 KAFDNAQKV
+737 KAFHNAQKV

>member
-189 SYGGA
+189 SYGSA
-194 SYGGASYGGASYGG
+194 SYGS

-299 LELKAKLFAN
+299 LELKARLFAN

-329 KQIEKHPKDVAIGS
+329 KQTEKHPKDVAIGS
-343 VVLVPSGAK
+343 VVWVPSGAK

-379 GVNDQILGGY
+379 GVNDPILGGY

-398 QVSADFQNSRLSSLL
+398 QVSANFQNSRLSGLL

-426 ESSANKIADI
+426 ESSANQIADI
-436 FSKAVLFLAFISFLL
+436 FSKAVLFLAFVSFLL

-456 GGNFEKALMVCIS
+456 GGDFEKALMVCIS

-508 AKVKK
+508 AKVEK

-538 DERLLKSLLKVRE
+538 DERLLKSLLKTRE

-579 KANYHN
+579 KASYQN

-595 LNAMGVNIKAK
+595 LNAMGVNTRAK

-615 AKNKTLCALFI
+615 AKNKTLCTLFI
-626 LEERLKNNA
+626 LEERLKANA
-635 KEVIQFLQNKG
+635 KEVIQALQNKG
-646 LELEILSGDNESSV
+646 LELEILSGDNENSV

-674 NLTPEDKAQIIN
+674 NLTPEDKAQIIS
-686 SYKGVCAMIGD
+686 SYKGVCAMVGD

-729 EENLSLLR
+729 EEDLSLLE

-798 S
+798 P

>member
-20 INHKEL
+20 INHREL

-71 EQALEENNKGDF
+71 EQALEENNKSDF

-194 SYGGASYGGASYGG
+194 SYGGASYG
-208 ASYGAGMDK
+208 AGMDK

-299 LELKAKLFAN
+299 LELKARLFAN

-329 KQIEKHPKDVAIGS
+329 KQTEKHPKDVAIGS
-343 VVLVPSGAK
+343 VVWVPSGAK

-361 HASVDASL
+361 NASVDASL

-398 QVSADFQNSRLSSLL
+398 QVSANFQNSRLSSLL

-538 DERLLKSLLKVRE
+538 DERLLKSLLKTRE

-579 KANYHN
+579 KANYHD

-595 LNAMGVNIKAK
+595 LNAMGVNIRAK

-615 AKNKTLCALFI
+615 AKNKTLCALFV

-635 KEVIQFLQNKG
+635 KEVVQFLQNKG

-674 NLTPEDKAQIIN
+674 NLTPEDKAQIIS
-686 SYKGVCAMIGD
+686 SYKGVCTMVGD

-729 EENLSLLR
+729 EEDLSLLK

>member
-65 MSALEL
+65 MNALEL

-126 FDKSLN
+126 FDKSLK

-184 IAKYA
+184 IAKY
-189 SYGGA
+189 
-194 SYGGASYGGASYGG
+194 ASYGG

-269 VYSIY
+269 VYSVY

-299 LELKAKLFAN
+299 LELKARLFAN

-352 IALDGVLLN
+352 IALDGTLLN

-398 QVSADFQNSRLSSLL
+398 QVSADFQNSRLSGLL

-538 DERLLKSLLKVRE
+538 DERLLKSLLKTRE

-561 LDSDEVSLEKIEF
+561 LDSDEVGLEKIEF

-595 LNAMGVNIKAK
+595 LNAMGVNIGAK
-606 ESANIMVGF
+606 ESANIANIMVGF
-615 AKNKTLCALFI
+615 AKNKTLCALFV

-635 KEVIQFLQNKG
+635 KEVVQFLQNKG

-674 NLTPEDKAQIIN
+674 NLTPEDKAQIIS

-729 EENLSLLR
+729 EEDLSLLE

-761 AILIPV
+761 AILIPI

>member
-20 INHKEL
+20 INHREL

-152 KNYALKAQKEQR
+152 KNYTLKAQKEQR

-184 IAKYA
+184 IAKY
-189 SYGGA
+189 
-194 SYGGASYGGASYGG
+194 

-299 LELKAKLFAN
+299 LELKARLFAN

-389 VNVGVPFSY
+389 VNMGVPFSY
-398 QVSADFQNSRLSSLL
+398 QVSANFQNSRLSSLL

-538 DERLLKSLLKVRE
+538 DERLLKSLLKTRE

-561 LDSDEVSLEKIEF
+561 LDSDEVHLEKIEF

-615 AKNKTLCALFI
+615 AKNKTLCTLFI

-646 LELEILSGDNESSV
+646 LELEILSGDHESSV
-660 KECAKKLGISNYHA
+660 KECAKKLGISKYHA
-674 NLTPEDKAQIIN
+674 NLTPEDKAQIIS

-729 EENLSLLR
+729 EEDLSLLK

>member
-14 ELFKEV
+14 ELFKET

-26 YFCCTGCARVYALL
+26 HFCCTGCARVYALL

-71 EQALEENNKGDF
+71 EQALEENNKGEL

-126 FDKSLN
+126 FEKSLD
-132 PKEIVQKIESLGYGA
+132 PKEIIQKIESLGYGA

-152 KNYALKAQKEQR
+152 QNYTLKAQKEQR

-189 SYGGA
+189 SYGSA
-194 SYGGASYGGASYGG
+194 SYGGASYS
-208 ASYGAGMDK
+208 SGMDK

-269 VYSIY
+269 VYSLY

-299 LELKAKLFAN
+299 LELKARLFAN

-343 VVLVPSGAK
+343 VVWVPSGAK

-361 HASVDASL
+361 NASVDASL

-379 GVNDQILGGY
+379 GVNDLILGGY

-426 ESSANKIADI
+426 ESSANQIADI
-436 FSKAVLFLAFISFLL
+436 FSKAVLFLAFVSFLL

-525 EVLLKEKIIYEEF
+525 EVLLKEKIIHEEF
-538 DERLLKSLLKVRE
+538 DERLLKSLLKTRE
-551 HLAHSAILKS
+551 HLAHSAILKT
-561 LDSDEVSLEKIEF
+561 LNGDEVDLEKIEF

-579 KANYHN
+579 KASYQN

-595 LNAMGVNIKAK
+595 LNAMGVGIKTK

-626 LEERLKNNA
+626 LEERLKANA
-635 KEVIQFLQNKG
+635 KEVIQALQNKG

-660 KECAKKLGISNYHA
+660 KECAKKLGISKYHA
-674 NLTPEDKAQIIN
+674 HLTPEDKAQIIS
-686 SYKGVCAMIGD
+686 SYQGVCAMVGD

-729 EENLSLLR
+729 EEDLSLLE

-761 AILIPV
+761 AVLIPV

>member
-51 LNDSTLAPVTPQDS
+51 LNDSTLAPVTPQDP
-65 MSALEL
+65 MNILEL
-71 EQALEENNKGDF
+71 EQALEENNKGEL

-126 FDKSLN
+126 FDRSLN
-132 PKEIVQKIESLGYGA
+132 PKEIIQKIESLGYGA

-152 KNYALKAQKEQR
+152 QNYTLKAQKEQR

-189 SYGGA
+189 SYGSA
-194 SYGGASYGGASYGG
+194 SYGGANYGS
-208 ASYGAGMDK
+208 GMDK

-269 VYSIY
+269 VYSVY

-299 LELKAKLFAN
+299 LELKARLFAN

-343 VVLVPSGAK
+343 VVWVPSGAK

-361 HASVDASL
+361 NASVDASL

-379 GVNDQILGGY
+379 GVNDPILGGY

-398 QVSADFQNSRLSSLL
+398 QVSANFQNSRLSGLL

-426 ESSANKIADI
+426 ESSANKVADI
-436 FSKAVLFLAFISFLL
+436 FSKAVLFLAFVSFLL

-525 EVLLKEKIIYEEF
+525 EVLLKEKIIYEKF
-538 DERLLKSLLKVRE
+538 DERLLKSLLKTRE

-561 LDSDEVSLEKIEF
+561 LDGDEVNLEKIEF

-579 KANYHN
+579 KASYQNQ
-585 ETLLVGSLKF
+585 TLLVGSLKF

-626 LEERLKNNA
+626 LEERLKANA
-635 KEVIQFLQNKG
+635 KEVIQALQNQG

-660 KECAKKLGISNYHA
+660 KECAKKLGISKYHA
-674 NLTPEDKAQIIN
+674 HLTPEDKAQIIS

-729 EENLSLLR
+729 EEDLSLLE
-737 KAFDNAQKV
+737 KAFHNAQKV

-783 ASSLLVVLNSLRLKR
+783 GSSLLVVLNSLRLKR

>member
-14 ELFKEV
+14 ELFKET

-26 YFCCTGCARVYALL
+26 HFCCAGCTRVYALL

-71 EQALEENNKGDF
+71 EQALEENNKSDF

-126 FDKSLN
+126 FEKSLD

-152 KNYALKAQKEQR
+152 KNYTLKAQKEQR

-189 SYGGA
+189 SYGSA
-194 SYGGASYGGASYGG
+194 SYGGASYGT
-208 ASYGAGMDK
+208 GMDK

-269 VYSIY
+269 VYSFY

-299 LELKAKLFAN
+299 LELKARLFAN

-315 ESHEIHSVIVVENG
+315 ESHEIHSVIVVEKD

-343 VVLVPSGAK
+343 VVWVPSGAK

-361 HASVDASL
+361 NASVDASL

-379 GVNDQILGGY
+379 GVNDPILGGY

-398 QVSADFQNSRLSSLL
+398 QVSATFQNSRLSSLL

-436 FSKAVLFLAFISFLL
+436 FSKAVLFLAFVSFLL

-508 AKVKK
+508 AKVEK

-538 DERLLKSLLKVRE
+538 DERLLKSLLKTRE

-579 KANYHN
+579 KASYQN

-626 LEERLKNNA
+626 LEERLKANA
-635 KEVIQFLQNKG
+635 KEVIQALQNQG

-660 KECAKKLGISNYHA
+660 KECAKKLGISKYHA
-674 NLTPEDKAQIIN
+674 NLTPEDKAQTIS

-729 EENLSLLR
+729 EEDLSLLE
-737 KAFDNAQKV
+737 KAFHNAQKV

>member
-20 INHKEL
+20 IHHKEL
-26 YFCCTGCARVYALL
+26 YFCCAGCARVYALL

-71 EQALEENNKGDF
+71 EQALEENNKGEL

-108 KGVKKVSVNFTTH
+108 GGVKKVSVNFTTH

-132 PKEIVQKIESLGYGA
+132 PKEIIQKIESLGYGA

-194 SYGGASYGGASYGG
+194 SYGGTN
-208 ASYGAGMDK
+208 YGAGMDK

-269 VYSIY
+269 VYSVY

-299 LELKAKLFAN
+299 LELKARLFAN

-329 KQIEKHPKDVAIGS
+329 KQTEKHPKDVAIGS
-343 VVLVPSGAK
+343 VVWVPSGAK

-361 HASVDASL
+361 SASVNASL

-379 GVNDQILGGY
+379 GVNDPILGGY

-398 QVSADFQNSRLSSLL
+398 QVSANFQNSRLSGLL

-436 FSKAVLFLAFISFLL
+436 FSKAVLFLAFVSFLL

-456 GGNFEKALMVCIS
+456 GGNFEKALMVCVS

-561 LDSDEVSLEKIEF
+561 LDSDEVSLETIEF

-579 KANYHN
+579 KASYRN

-595 LNAMGVNIKAK
+595 LNAMGVDTPMK
-606 ESANIMVGF
+606 ESTNIMVGF
-615 AKNKTLCALFI
+615 AKNETLCTLFI
-626 LEERLKNNA
+626 LEERLKANA
-635 KEVIQFLQNKG
+635 KEVIQALQNQG

-660 KECAKKLGISNYHA
+660 KECAKKLGISKYHA
-674 NLTPEDKAQIIN
+674 HLTPEDKAQTIS
-686 SYKGVCAMIGD
+686 SYKGVCAMVGD

-729 EENLSLLR
+729 EEDLSLLK

>member
-26 YFCCTGCARVYALL
+26 HFCCTGCARVYALL

-71 EQALEENNKGDF
+71 EQALEENNKGEL

-108 KGVKKVSVNFTTH
+108 SGVKKVSVNFTTH

-126 FDKSLN
+126 FEKSLN

-194 SYGGASYGGASYGG
+194 GYGGASYGT
-208 ASYGAGMDK
+208 GMDK

-223 DLVSLFLSLLV
+223 DLVSLFLNLLV

-299 LELKAKLFAN
+299 LELKARLFAN

-315 ESHEIHSVIVVENG
+315 ESHEIHSVIVVEKD

-343 VVLVPSGAK
+343 VVWVPSGAK

-361 HASVDASL
+361 NASVDASL

-379 GVNDQILGGY
+379 GVNDPILGGY

-398 QVSADFQNSRLSSLL
+398 QVSANFQNSRLSGLL

-426 ESSANKIADI
+426 ESSANQIADI
-436 FSKAVLFLAFISFLL
+436 FSKAVLFLAFVSFLL

-456 GGNFEKALMVCIS
+456 GGDFEKALMVCIS

-538 DERLLKSLLKVRE
+538 DERLLKSLLKTRE
-551 HLAHSAILKS
+551 HLAHNTILKT
-561 LDSDEVSLEKIEF
+561 LNSDEVNLEKIEF

-579 KANYHN
+579 KANFQN

-626 LEERLKNNA
+626 LEERLKANA
-635 KEVIQFLQNKG
+635 KEVIQALQNKG

-660 KECAKKLGISNYHA
+660 KECAKKLGISKYHA
-674 NLTPEDKAQIIN
+674 NLTPEDKAQIVS
-686 SYKGVCAMIGD
+686 SYQGVCAMIGD

-729 EENLSLLR
+729 EEDLSLLE

>member
-194 SYGGASYGGASYGG
+194 SYGS

-299 LELKAKLFAN
+299 LELKARLFAN

-361 HASVDASL
+361 NASVDASL

-398 QVSADFQNSRLSSLL
+398 QVSTNFQNSRLSGLL

-538 DERLLKSLLKVRE
+538 DERLLKSLLKTRE

-606 ESANIMVGF
+606 ESTNIMVGF

-674 NLTPEDKAQIIN
+674 NLTPEDKAQIIS
-686 SYKGVCAMIGD
+686 SYKGVCTMIGD

-717 ALSKSACDILLL
+717 ALSKSTCDILLL
-729 EENLSLLR
+729 EEDLSLLE

>member
-14 ELFKEV
+14 ELFKET

-26 YFCCTGCARVYALL
+26 HFCCAGCARVYALL

-65 MSALEL
+65 MNALEL
-71 EQALEENNKGDF
+71 EQALEENNKSDF

-132 PKEIVQKIESLGYGA
+132 PKEIIQKIESLGYVA

-152 KNYALKAQKEQR
+152 KNYVLKAQKEQR
-164 SYLLTLS
+164 SYLLTLG

-194 SYGGASYGGASYGG
+194 NYGGAN
-208 ASYGAGMDK
+208 YGAGMDK

-299 LELKAKLFAN
+299 LELKARLFAN

-315 ESHEIHSVIVVENG
+315 ESHEIHSVIIVEKD

-343 VVLVPSGAK
+343 VVWVPSGAK

-379 GVNDQILGGY
+379 GVNDPILGGY

-398 QVSADFQNSRLSSLL
+398 QVSATFQNSRLSGLL

-426 ESSANKIADI
+426 ESSANQIADI
-436 FSKAVLFLAFISFLL
+436 FSKAVLFLAFVSFLL

-456 GGNFEKALMVCIS
+456 GGDFEKALMVCIS

-538 DERLLKSLLKVRE
+538 DGRLLKSLLKTRE
-551 HLAHSAILKS
+551 HLAHSAILKT
-561 LDSDEVSLEKIEF
+561 LNGDEVSLEKIEF

-579 KANYHN
+579 KANYQN
-585 ETLLVGSLKF
+585 EILLVGSLKF
-595 LNAMGVNIKAK
+595 LKSMGVDLKVK

-635 KEVIQFLQNKG
+635 KEVIQALQNKG

-660 KECAKKLGISNYHA
+660 KECAKKLGISKYHA
-674 NLTPEDKAQIIN
+674 NLTPEDKAQIIS
-686 SYKGVCAMIGD
+686 SYQGVCAMIGD

-729 EENLSLLR
+729 EEDLSLLE
-737 KAFDNAQKV
+737 KAFHNAQKV

-798 S
+798 T

>member
-26 YFCCTGCARVYALL
+26 YFCCTGCTRVYALL

-65 MSALEL
+65 MSTLEL
-71 EQALEENNKGDF
+71 EQALEENNKSEL

-132 PKEIVQKIESLGYGA
+132 PKEIIQKIESLGYGA

-152 KNYALKAQKEQR
+152 QNYALKAQKEQR

-189 SYGGA
+189 SYGSA
-194 SYGGASYGGASYGG
+194 SYGGASYGGASYGT
-208 ASYGAGMDK
+208 GMDK

-245 AFYGLKNGVL
+245 AFYGIKNGVL

-269 VYSIY
+269 VYSVY

-299 LELKAKLFAN
+299 LELKARLFAN

-343 VVLVPSGAK
+343 VVWVPSGAK

-361 HASVDASL
+361 NASVDASL

-379 GVNDQILGGY
+379 GVNDPILGGY

-398 QVSADFQNSRLSSLL
+398 QVSATFQNSRLSSLL

-426 ESSANKIADI
+426 ESSANQIADI
-436 FSKAVLFLAFISFLL
+436 FSKAVLFLAFVSFLL

-456 GGNFEKALMVCIS
+456 GGDFEKALMVCIS

-538 DERLLKSLLKVRE
+538 DERLLKSLLKTRE
-551 HLAHSAILKS
+551 HLAHNVILKT
-561 LDSDEVSLEKIEF
+561 LNSDEVNLEKIEF

-579 KANYHN
+579 KANYQN

-595 LNAMGVNIKAK
+595 LNAMGVDIKAK

-626 LEERLKNNA
+626 LEERLKANA
-635 KEVIQFLQNKG
+635 KEVIQALQNKG

-660 KECAKKLGISNYHA
+660 KECAKKLGISKYHA
-674 NLTPEDKAQIIN
+674 NLTPEDKAQIVS

-729 EENLSLLR
+729 EEDLSLLK

-798 S
+798 T

>member
-20 INHKEL
+20 IHHKEL

-71 EQALEENNKGDF
+71 EQALEENNKSDF

-108 KGVKKVSVNFTTH
+108 SGVKKVSVNFTTH

-194 SYGGASYGGASYGG
+194 SYGSASYGT
-208 ASYGAGMDK
+208 GMDK

-269 VYSIY
+269 VYSFY

-299 LELKAKLFAN
+299 LELKARLFAN

-315 ESHEIHSVIVVENG
+315 ESHEIHSVIIVEKD

-343 VVLVPSGAK
+343 VVWVPSGAK
-352 IALDGVLLN
+352 IALDGTLLSN
-361 HASVDASL
+361 ASVDASL

-379 GVNDQILGGY
+379 GVNDPILGGY

-398 QVSADFQNSRLSSLL
+398 QVSATFQNSRLSSLL

-493 NPLIVFKEALFLETL
+493 SPLIVFKEALFLETL
-508 AKVKK
+508 AKVEK

-525 EVLLKEKIIYEEF
+525 EVLLKEKIIYKEF
-538 DERLLKSLLKVRE
+538 DGKLLKSLLKTRE
-551 HLAHSAILKS
+551 HLAHSAILKT
-561 LDSDEVSLEKIEF
+561 LNGDEVDLEKIEF

-579 KANYHN
+579 KANYQN

-595 LNAMGVNIKAK
+595 LKSMGVDLKVK

-626 LEERLKNNA
+626 LEERLKTNA
-635 KEVIQFLQNKG
+635 KEVIQALQNQG

-660 KECAKKLGISNYHA
+660 KECAKKLGISKYHA
-674 NLTPEDKAQIIN
+674 NLTPEDKAQIVS
-686 SYKGVCAMIGD
+686 SYKGVCAMVGD
-697 GNNDALALKQASVSL
+697 GNNDALALKKASVSL

-729 EENLSLLR
+729 EEDLSLLE

>member
-20 INHKEL
+20 INHREL

-40 LDLNLESFYDK
+40 TDLNLESFYDK

-71 EQALEENNKGDF
+71 EQALEENNKSDF

-189 SYGGA
+189 SYGSA
-194 SYGGASYGGASYGG
+194 SYGGAGYGS
-208 ASYGAGMDK
+208 GMDK

-269 VYSIY
+269 VYSLY

-299 LELKAKLFAN
+299 LELKARLFAN

-315 ESHEIHSVIVVENG
+315 ESHEIHSVIIVEKD

-343 VVLVPSGAK
+343 VVWVPSGAK

-361 HASVDASL
+361 NASVDASL

-379 GVNDQILGGY
+379 GVNDPILGGY

-398 QVSADFQNSRLSSLL
+398 QVSANFQNSRLSGLL

-508 AKVKK
+508 AKVEK

-538 DERLLKSLLKVRE
+538 DERLLKSLLKIRE

-595 LNAMGVNIKAK
+595 LNAMGVNIEAK

-615 AKNKTLCALFI
+615 AKNKTLCALFV

-646 LELEILSGDNESSV
+646 LELEILSGDHESSV

-674 NLTPEDKAQIIN
+674 NLTPEDKAQIIS

-729 EENLSLLR
+729 EEDLSLLK